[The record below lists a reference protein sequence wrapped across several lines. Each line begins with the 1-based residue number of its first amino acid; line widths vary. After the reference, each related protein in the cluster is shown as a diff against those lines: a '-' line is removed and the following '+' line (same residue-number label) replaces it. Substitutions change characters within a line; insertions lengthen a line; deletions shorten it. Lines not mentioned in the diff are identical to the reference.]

1 MGFDGTH
8 YQKDGKDLPRVTWI
22 LGVLDKPFLATWK
35 MNEMARRIA
44 HDYNDLEAT
53 GRDVDIDL
61 LLLKAK
67 KQPDI
72 TRDAAGARGTYIHN
86 VLERWIKGDD
96 IKPMLANDPDMTK
109 LIKNAGAWFVDNEI
123 SDEQTELTLYSDKYG
138 YAGTA
143 DLVCK
148 MKNKVEGQE
157 PVTALIDFKSGKS
170 IYDTAAL
177 QMAAYAMAYE
187 ETTGTRPDLC
197 FVIHITPAY
206 GFIAKQHM
214 HYHQISKAF
223 EMFLRVKDVWEWR
236 NGGGKF

>member
-8 YQKDGKDLPRVTWI
+8 YNKAGADYPRVTWI

-35 MNEMARRIA
+35 MNEMARCIA

-86 VLERWIKGDD
+86 VLERWIKGED
-96 IKPMLANDPDMTK
+96 IKPMLSSDPDMAK
-109 LIKNAGAWFVDNEI
+109 LIKNAGAWFVDNQI
-123 SDEQTELTLYSDKYG
+123 SDEQTEITLYSDKYG

-148 MKNKVEGQE
+148 MKNHVEGGE
-157 PVTALIDFKSGKS
+157 PITALIDFKSGKS
-170 IYDTAAL
+170 IYKNHRL
-177 QMAAYAMAYE
+177 QMAAYAMAYQ
-187 ETTGTRPDLC
+187 ETHGTRPDLC

-206 GFIAKQHM
+206 GFIPKLHM
-214 HYHQISKAF
+214 HYHEIAQEF
-223 EMFLRVKDVWEWR
+223 EIFLKVLDLWKWS
-236 NGGGKF
+236 NNK